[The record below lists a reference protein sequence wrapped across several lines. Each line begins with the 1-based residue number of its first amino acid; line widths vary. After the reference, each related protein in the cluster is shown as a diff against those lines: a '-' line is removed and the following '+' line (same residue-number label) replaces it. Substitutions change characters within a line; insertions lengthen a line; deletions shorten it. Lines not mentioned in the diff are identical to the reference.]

1 VLDGDGVLVGDEAGV
16 GVLDGDGDDD
26 GVGVDTTLLDNIK

>member
-1 VLDGDGVLVGDEAGV
+1 VLDGDEVGVGEGVGD
-16 GVLDGDGDDD
+16 GVLDGDEV